1 MTKYAIISIIIA
13 GFFQNLR
20 ANDSI
25 DLSESMKESLVYL
38 EVSSISWEQI
48 QPWRQ
53 TAVSSVGTYACAVG
67 PYEVLALARPL
78 ANATSIQARCYS
90 QNEYIPA
97 KIKVIDYEV
106 NLCLIELDKTAIR
119 TPLKPLLF
127 DDKYFK
133 GNDLKAYW
141 LSSGGHLTNARATLD
156 RADVLFSNV
165 SFNKTLQYILSNPSR
180 STGTGEVYCLDDS
193 PIGLACWSSNSEAG
207 LIPAESINRFLT
219 EAQKESYKGFGSVG
233 FETSNLLDPA
243 IRKFLK
249 MPDDLQHGIFISA
262 VYTMGTGSS
271 ELKPSD
277 VILSIN
283 DYSINPYGRYSDP
296 RYDRISLDHL
306 IGKEQIGNIIKF
318 SVWRNNKEESI
329 DVLVRD
335 IKTSEMLVPYYEY
348 DRRPEYVVI
357 GGFVFQTLTRDYMT
371 IWGDGWQ
378 GKVPPHLYQYFRDFA
393 CRPTEERKDIVLLS
407 YVLPTEMNLGYQQL
421 GRLVVKSFNGK
432 KISKLREIPEAL
444 LLNTESPF
452 HIVEFEL
459 DSPTVVIP
467 KSQLSMTNQQIMQ
480 SYGIQELVHI
490 KTD

>member
-1 MTKYAIISIIIA
+1 
-13 GFFQNLR
+13 
-20 ANDSI
+20 
-25 DLSESMKESLVYL
+25 
-38 EVSSISWEQI
+38 
-48 QPWRQ
+48 
-53 TAVSSVGTYACAVG
+53 
-67 PYEVLALARPL
+67 
-78 ANATSIQARCYS
+78 
-90 QNEYIPA
+90 
-97 KIKVIDYEV
+97 
-106 NLCLIELDKTAIR
+106 
-119 TPLKPLLF
+119 
-127 DDKYFK
+127 
-133 GNDLKAYW
+133 
-141 LSSGGHLTNARATLD
+141 
-156 RADVLFSNV
+156 
-165 SFNKTLQYILSNPSR
+165 
-180 STGTGEVYCLDDS
+180 
-193 PIGLACWSSNSEAG
+193 